1 MRILLAD
8 DDTGVIQALLAILK
22 SVPGYEIRVA
32 TNGDRALENATALGG
47 VDLLITDVVMEPMD
61 GFTLRDQVLTRF
73 PGARTILISGYDL
86 GDYPEQTQHHQV
98 LVKPIDRDALLAAIE
113 REFAPPPAPVPVAV
127 PVAAARPVAVPQAR
141 AGQPRVA
148 VAQPTVRAVA
158 APVARPV
165 AVPQAKVAPA
175 QPTVRPAAQP
185 VAQAPRAVAAPQP
198 TAVPR
203 AAAPVQA
210 AAVPRAVAVPQATA
224 APRAVAAPPP
234 TAVPRVAAV
243 PQPTA
248 VPRAVAAV
256 PVAQPTAL
264 KATQALPVEVSA
276 PSVAAPA
283 AAEPAPVL
291 EPEPEPVIARAPE
304 PEPAPVFA
312 EPEPAPEPEPAA
324 DAAFTGQPGQIL
336 GAYQILRQLG
346 EGRWGT
352 VYAAVQTAINRP
364 VGLKVLAP
372 AQAANAGARARFIAD
387 ARAKANVQHPS
398 ILAVYEAGETAGHIF
413 YAHEYV
419 EGRTM
424 AEIKASGEKLDEPAA
439 LKVLHAVADGL
450 AYLSVHKI
458 PHTPPEPGGI
468 FLATDGGP
476 RLANIA
482 TQLSDQQLPV
492 EGEIQALGRILL
504 GVLPA
509 IQALTPGMQDLVKR
523 MVQKGPQA
531 ITAWGPLLQGL
542 KALEPK
548 VVPLEAA
555 KISAQDRAAVAAV
568 AEARK
573 QQKRSLY
580 LSLASLGCLLLVVLA
595 LVWWKFSSNER
606 LLDDQVH
613 IPAGEFPFGE
623 SADPVALPEFW
634 IDQYEVTYG
643 QYAKFVEFLKNH
655 PTTEYDEPRQPRIK
669 AQEMHKPKDWEIYY
683 QRAVTGKPVHSVA
696 IDLNC
701 PVMEV
706 DWWDAYAYAKWKGR
720 ELPTEQEWEK
730 AARGTK
736 GFIYPWGDD
745 AAPKKAN
752 SNTDFHGGDP
762 AAKGEADGFVYWNP
776 VDKIKSDKS
785 PFGVVGMAGNVAE
798 WIATWDAA
806 KKHPMVKGG
815 SFMSSDTRLDR
826 RADLDPSSTS
836 EALGFRTVTH
846 TPPAKK

>member
-32 TNGDRALENATALGG
+32 TTGDRALENAAALGG

-61 GFTLRDQVLTRF
+61 GFTLRDQVLMRF

-86 GDYPEQTQHHQV
+86 SDYPEQTQHHQV
-98 LVKPIDRDALLAAIE
+98 LVKPVDRDALLAAIE
-113 REFAPPPAPVPVAV
+113 REFAPPPAPAPVAV
-127 PVAAARPVAVPQAR
+127 RVAVPRPVAVQQAR
-141 AGQPRVA
+141 AVQPRVA
-148 VAQPTVRAVA
+148 VAQPVVRAVA
-158 APVARPV
+158 APPPVVARPV
-165 AVPQAKVAPA
+165 AVPQAKAAPV

-185 VAQAPRAVAAPQP
+185 VAQAPRAVAAPLA
-198 TAVPR
+198 T
-203 AAAPVQA
+203 
-210 AAVPRAVAVPQATA
+210 AVPRAVAAPQATA
-224 APRAVAAPPP
+224 VPRAVAAPQA
-234 TAVPRVAAV
+234 TAVPRVAAA
-243 PQPTA
+243 PRATA

-256 PVAQPTAL
+256 PVAPPQAL
-264 KATQALPVEVSA
+264 KATQPLPVEVSA
-276 PSVAAPA
+276 QAAAAPVT
-283 AAEPAPVL
+283 AP
-291 EPEPEPVIARAPE
+291 APE
-304 PEPAPVFA
+304 PAAVFA
-312 EPEPAPEPEPAA
+312 EPEPAPAPAPAA
-324 DAAFTGQPGQIL
+324 DAAFTGLPGQTI

-346 EGRWGT
+346 TGRWGT

-364 VGLKVLAP
+364 VSLKVLAP
-372 AQAANAGARARFIAD
+372 AQAADAGARARFIAD
-387 ARAKANVQHPS
+387 ARAKAHVQHPS
-398 ILAVYEAGETAGHIF
+398 ILAVYEAGEAAGHIF

-419 EGRTM
+419 DGRTM
-424 AEIKASGEKLDEPAA
+424 AELKASGEKLDERTA
-439 LKVLHAVADGL
+439 LKVLHTAADGL
-450 AYLSVHKI
+450 AYFSVHKI

-476 RLANIA
+476 RLANLA

-531 ITAWGPLLQGL
+531 FAAWGPLLQGL

-568 AEARK
+568 VELK
-573 QQKRSLY
+573 KNQKRSLY
-580 LSLASLGCLLLVVLA
+580 VSLASLGCLLALVVA

-606 LLDDQVH
+606 LLDIQIH

-669 AQEMHKPKDWEIYY
+669 AQEMHMPKDWDKYY
-683 QRAVTGKPVHSVA
+683 GNAKVGHPVHSVP

-701 PVMEV
+701 PVMAI
-706 DWWDAYAYAKWKGR
+706 DWWDAFAYAKWKGR

-745 AAPKKAN
+745 ADPKKAN

-762 AAKGEADGFVYWNP
+762 AAKGEIDGFVFWNP

-798 WIATWDAA
+798 WIATWDPA
-806 KKHPMVKGG
+806 KKHPIVKGG
-815 SFMSSDTRLDR
+815 SFMSSDTRLDSR
-826 RADLDPSSTS
+826 KDLDASSTS

-846 TPPAKK
+846 TPPVKK

>member
-32 TNGDRALENATALGG
+32 TTGDRALENAAALGG

-61 GFTLRDQVLTRF
+61 GFTLRDQVLMRF

-86 GDYPEQTQHHQV
+86 SDYPEQTQHHQV
-98 LVKPIDRDALLAAIE
+98 LVKPVDRDALLAAIE
-113 REFAPPPAPVPVAV
+113 REFAPPPAPAPMAVPVAV
-127 PVAAARPVAVPQAR
+127 ARPVAVPQAR
-141 AGQPRVA
+141 AVQPRVA

-158 APVARPV
+158 APPPAVARPV
-165 AVPQAKVAPA
+165 AVPQAKAAPV

-185 VAQAPRAVAAPQP
+185 VAQAPRAVAAPQA

-203 AAAPVQA
+203 PAVPVQA
-210 AAVPRAVAVPQATA
+210 TAVPRAVAVPQATA
-224 APRAVAAPPP
+224 APRAVAVPQA
-234 TAVPRVAAV
+234 TAVPRVAA
-243 PQPTA
+243 A
-248 VPRAVAAV
+248 PRAVAAV
-256 PVAQPTAL
+256 PIAPPQAL
-264 KATQALPVEVSA
+264 KATQPLPVELSA
-276 PSVAAPA
+276 QAAAPVAAPA
-283 AAEPAPVL
+283 
-291 EPEPEPVIARAPE
+291 
-304 PEPAPVFA
+304 PEPAAVFA
-312 EPEPAPEPEPAA
+312 EPEPAPAPEPEPATE
-324 DAAFTGQPGQIL
+324 AAFTGLPGQTI

-346 EGRWGT
+346 TGRWGT

-364 VGLKVLAP
+364 VGLKILAP
-372 AQAANAGARARFIAD
+372 AQAADAGARARFIAD
-387 ARAKANVQHPS
+387 ARAKAHVQHPS
-398 ILAVYEAGETAGHIF
+398 ILAVYEAGEAAGHIF

-419 EGRTM
+419 DGRTM
-424 AEIKASGEKLDEPAA
+424 AEIKASGEKLDELTA
-439 LKVLHAVADGL
+439 LKVLRTAADGL

-468 FLATDGGP
+468 FLSTDGGP

-509 IQALTPGMQDLVKR
+509 IQSLTPGMQELVKR

-531 ITAWGPLLQGL
+531 FAAWGPLLQGL

-548 VVPLEAA
+548 IVPLEAA

-568 AEARK
+568 AELK
-573 QQKRSLY
+573 KNQKRSLY
-580 LSLASLGCLLLVVLA
+580 VSLASLGCLLALVVA

-606 LLDDQVH
+606 LLDVQIH

-669 AQEMHKPKDWEIYY
+669 AQDMHKPKDWEIFY
-683 QRAVTGKPVHSVA
+683 QRAIAGKPVHGVA

-706 DWWDAYAYAKWKGR
+706 DWWDAWAYAKWKQR

-745 AAPKKAN
+745 ADPKKAN
-752 SNTDFHGGDP
+752 SNTDYHGGDP
-762 AAKGEADGFVYWNP
+762 AAKGETDGFVFWNP
-776 VDKIKSDKS
+776 VDRIKSDKS

-798 WIATWDAA
+798 WIATWDPA

-815 SFMSSDTRLDR
+815 SFMSSDIRLDSR
-826 RADLDPSSTS
+826 KDLDANSTS